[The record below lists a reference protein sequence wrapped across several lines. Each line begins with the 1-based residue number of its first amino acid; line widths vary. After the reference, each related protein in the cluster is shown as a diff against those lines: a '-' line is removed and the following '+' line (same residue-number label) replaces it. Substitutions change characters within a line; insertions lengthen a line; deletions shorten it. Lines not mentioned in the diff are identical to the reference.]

1 MMGQA
6 ISVMHRCNMIV
17 RAVSFLLVLISF
29 PAVAAE
35 TVTLALD
42 WTISGVHAGYF
53 VALEKGYYRDAGLDV
68 TISRGFGSG
77 DTVKRVGSGSASFGI
92 ADTGTIIAARANEDV
107 PVRIIAMVYQK
118 ATVGLIYLTE
128 SGIKSPKDLVGRTI
142 GRGASGA
149 SVTMFPAFLKANGVQ
164 RDSIKEVVVDAT
176 AFLPL
181 LMSGQVDAVLEQ
193 SILAGRF
200 KTNAAQRGKTAV
212 AMPYAD
218 FGLDLYGNAIIAN
231 PKLLEA
237 NPMAAR
243 AFVNASL
250 KGIAYALAHPDEAVN
265 ILRTRNPEI
274 DADIAKDEVRAMSDI
289 AVTNEVRTK
298 GLGSMD
304 ESKLTRT
311 RDVVTDALALKR
323 NVPIDQIYS
332 TAYLP
337 TTPIIPAK

>member
-1 MMGQA
+1 
-6 ISVMHRCNMIV
+6 MIV

-149 SVTMFPAFLKANGVQ
+149 SVTMFPGVGKADGVQ

-200 KTNAAQRGKTAV
+200 KTNAAQRGKSCSCDAV
-212 AMPYAD
+212 CGFWPRPLWQCNY
-218 FGLDLYGNAIIAN
+218 
-231 PKLLEA
+231 
-237 NPMAAR
+237 R
-243 AFVNASL
+243 
-250 KGIAYALAHPDEAVN
+250 
-265 ILRTRNPEI
+265 
-274 DADIAKDEVRAMSDI
+274 
-289 AVTNEVRTK
+289 
-298 GLGSMD
+298 
-304 ESKLTRT
+304 ESKIAAGKPDGRARLCQRIVKGN
-311 RDVVTDALALKR
+311 RIRVGA
-323 NVPIDQIYS
+323 S
-332 TAYLP
+332 
-337 TTPIIPAK
+337 